1 MPIQIELLQVKL
13 LLQLLLPSWHG
24 RRECWCHVFS
34 TSGESC
40 SSSDSPG
47 SSVRPASSRVSSSWP
62 SPTLSPS
69 SPRSPCQQCA
79 PMVRSQEEEST
90 TWSPGECQTSSHSH
104 DLCSRSLGPEFGGA
118 IGLMFTLANSIA
130 VAMYVIGFCESLLDM
145 LNEVHA
151 GDFPG
156 IVDNGM
162 NDVRIIG
169 CATVFLLLI
178 IAVVG
183 MEWITRVQTVLLVLL
198 IFSQVF

>member
-1 MPIQIELLQVKL
+1 
-13 LLQLLLPSWHG
+13 
-24 RRECWCHVFS
+24 
-34 TSGESC
+34 
-40 SSSDSPG
+40 
-47 SSVRPASSRVSSSWP
+47 
-62 SPTLSPS
+62 
-69 SPRSPCQQCA
+69 
-79 PMVRSQEEEST
+79 
-90 TWSPGECQTSSHSH
+90 
-104 DLCSRSLGPEFGGA
+104 
-118 IGLMFTLANSIA
+118 MFTLANSIA

-198 IFSQVF
+198 IFSHVFKKSFISFNMIKLD